1 MARVLITGGG
11 GFIGRHLVERFAAA
25 GFDVVCVLHS
35 TLVPSLDLTVETI
48 QADLDGAEPC
58 RDLLRRWRP
67 DVLVHAASRPITATG
82 PLGALNQHSG
92 RWMLDATATE
102 SPDTHLVLFGS
113 AAEYGIPASDGRLR
127 ETDPCFAV
135 SPYGRAKLAAT
146 EDAMERTRRGDV
158 RATVLRPFNVVGPGV
173 GAHLPLGA
181 FLKRYAA
188 ADPRRR
194 VVQTG
199 PADAARDFVAVTDVA
214 LAAERA
220 VTGRAI
226 GEVIN
231 VCTGEG
237 HSLRDLLAR
246 MMHLV
251 GVHAEIDSTLEHPA
265 SLPRPIVG
273 DPAKCRALLGFVP
286 SADLDRILI
295 ETWSD
300 AMAQAQTP
308 VMDAPGTAG

>member
-1 MARVLITGGG
+1 MTRVLITGGG

-25 GFDVVCVLHS
+25 DLDVVCVLHS
-35 TLVPSLDLTVETI
+35 ALVPSLDLTVETTR
-48 QADLDGAEPC
+48 ADLDSAEAC
-58 RDLLRRWRP
+58 RELLRRWRP
-67 DVLVHAASRPITATG
+67 DVLIHAASRPITATG

-92 RWMLDATATE
+92 HWMLDAAARE
-102 SPDTHLVLFGS
+102 SADTHVILFGS
-113 AAEYGIPASDGRLR
+113 AAEYGIPAGEDRLR
-127 ETDPCFAV
+127 ESDPCFAV

-146 EDAMERTRRGDV
+146 EDAMERTRRGEV
-158 RATVLRPFNVVGPGV
+158 RATVLRPFNVIGPGI
-173 GAHLPLGA
+173 GGHLPLGA

-188 ADPRRR
+188 ADPVRR

-199 PADAARDFVAVTDVA
+199 PIDAARDFVAVTDVA

-220 VTGRAI
+220 IAAGTI

-237 HSLRDLLAR
+237 RSLRELLAR
-246 MMHLV
+246 TMHLV
-251 GVHAEIDSTLEHPA
+251 GAKAEIDSTLEHPV

-273 DPAKCRALLGFVP
+273 DPEKCRALLGFVP

-300 AMAQAQTP
+300 AMARVAAR
-308 VMDAPGTAG
+308 VDAPGTSG